1 MPDQSK
7 PLNAKQLAI
16 PAELIERRIYVI
28 RDQKVMIDSDLADLY
43 QILTKNLNRAVSRN
57 RDRFPGDFMFQ
68 LTAEEAGSLR
78 FRIGASNEGRGGRR
92 YLPYAFPEHGVAM
105 LSSVLNGV
113 RAVQMNIAII
123 RAFVRMRELLA
134 GNKDLA
140 ARIEQDESMQE
151 RQESVIAILA
161 DEIET
166 LKRLPPPVP
175 RRRIGFTG
183 TP

>member
-1 MPDQSK
+1 MK
-7 PLNAKQLAI
+7 VAGGVAI
-16 PAELIERRIYVI
+16 FL
-28 RDQKVMIDSDLADLY
+28 
-43 QILTKNLNRAVSRN
+43 
-57 RDRFPGDFMFQ
+57 
-68 LTAEEAGSLR
+68 
-78 FRIGASNEGRGGRR
+78 
-92 YLPYAFPEHGVAM
+92 YAFTGHGVAM

-140 ARIEQDESMQE
+140 ARIEQVESMQE